1 MIFTASLLLSYTPY
15 YYDRRI
21 HNLGNIG
28 FPGEIH
34 AESALL
40 STRVIDIIR
49 YNGVNIRK
57 EIIKTSFETG
67 LYFYLYNEA
76 AMIVLNKINPVT
88 HAIVNTLKRIIIL
101 ITCVIFFKTPLTK
114 NGVIGSSIAII
125 GSYLYSKTKK
135 IKA

>member
-1 MIFTASLLLSYTPY
+1 MSIPLAFIFERNTIIPLWNSKTV
-15 YYDRRI
+15 
-21 HNLGNIG
+21 
-28 FPGEIH
+28 
-34 AESALL
+34 
-40 STRVIDIIR
+40 ST
-49 YNGVNIRK
+49 YK
-57 EIIKTSFETG
+57 IIKTSFETG

-114 NGVIGSSIAII
+114 NGIIGSSIAII